1 MASSNDRGL
10 SFETVKAVC
19 ELLAANGYI
28 PEKITL
34 RDIREETSAGSLTT
48 IRKHRERWLME
59 LRGAVFVPVH
69 IEDDELEGLR
79 SAIAELLSKKTSD
92 LRVEVESSNAT
103 NRAVIERLEIDLEEA
118 LRSNENLQKECDAA
132 NSRAQELQSQVIA
145 ANLRADELAAANAIF
160 RDVPRYRLRDDRPL
174 EAIPPEVVDVISVD
188 ANGVVDGGEA
198 K

>member
-19 ELLAANGYI
+19 ELLVANGYI

-34 RDIREETSAGSLTT
+34 RDIRQETLAGSLTT

-59 LRGAVFVPVH
+59 LRGAVFVPVN
-69 IEDDELEGLR
+69 INNDELEGLR
-79 SAIAELLSKKTSD
+79 SAIADLFSKKTRD
-92 LRVEVESSNAT
+92 LRVEVESSAST

-118 LRSNENLQKECDAA
+118 LRSNEHLQKECDAA
-132 NSRAQELQSQVIA
+132 ISRAQELQIQIIA
-145 ANLRADELAAANAIF
+145 ANLRADELAAANAIL

-174 EAIPPEVVDVISVD
+174 QAIPPEVVDVIAIDVN
-188 ANGVVDGGEA
+188 AMVDGGEA